1 MEVSA
6 IESNYCT
13 TCYDKK
19 RSRMEHHIILIRKGY
34 IQVASV
40 NQVLVLTLRDLA
52 KNKLQTH

>member
-1 MEVSA
+1 
-6 IESNYCT
+6 
-13 TCYDKK
+13 
-19 RSRMEHHIILIRKGY
+19 MEHHIILIRKGY